1 MGLKPL
7 FGRASHNDT
16 SPEFSIEDRNK

>member
-1 MGLKPL
+1 MGAETL
-7 FGRASHNDT
+7 FGRSSHNDT